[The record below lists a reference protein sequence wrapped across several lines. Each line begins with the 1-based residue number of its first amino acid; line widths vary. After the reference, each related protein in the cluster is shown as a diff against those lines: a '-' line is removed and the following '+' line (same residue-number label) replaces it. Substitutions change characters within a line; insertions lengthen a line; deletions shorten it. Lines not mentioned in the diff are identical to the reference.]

1 MSFVLKNSYKFSMKN
16 EANGILGN
24 TYSNMQCIGVGSYD
38 VFLTASSDILTTHTT
53 LQGMIPNLPRAADCT
68 FYLFKDSFG
77 NKKVF
82 ALEYIL
88 QSSIVATQT
97 INIIITVPNV
107 DSDAPS
113 IITTELGRLGYKNIN
128 IEIA

>member
-1 MSFVLKNSYKFSMKN
+1 MFVLRNSYKFSIKN

-24 TYSNMQCIGVGSYD
+24 TYSNMECIGVGSYD
-38 VFLTASSDILTTHTT
+38 VFIANATDILTTHTT
-53 LQGMIPNLPRAADCT
+53 LQGLIPSLPRAADCT

-88 QSSIVATQT
+88 QSSIVATNT
-97 INIIITVPNV
+97 INIVISVPNV

-113 IITTELGRLGYKNIN
+113 IITTELSRLGYKNIT
-128 IEIA
+128 IEIV